1 MTLEII
7 KPRGRQ
13 TAFNTDKSQLIVLAW
28 NDGSKRRMQCYDE
41 KDLKILRRE
50 EKKTRQNSDSCPRQ
64 GELIGGG
71 GGVQHRSA
79 QCPVSTIAMQV
90 YYAHSAHL
98 VLRAQSHKFQVPSLP
113 HTELGA

>member
-71 GGVQHRSA
+71 GGYNTGQPS
-79 QCPVSTIAMQV
+79 
-90 YYAHSAHL
+90 
-98 VLRAQSHKFQVPSLP
+98 VPYLP
-113 HTELGA
+113 LLCKCTMLIQLI

>member
-64 GELIGGG
+64 GELIGGVG
-71 GGVQHRSA
+71 GYNTGQPS
-79 QCPVSTIAMQV
+79 
-90 YYAHSAHL
+90 
-98 VLRAQSHKFQVPSLP
+98 VPYLP
-113 HTELGA
+113 LLCKCTMLIQLI